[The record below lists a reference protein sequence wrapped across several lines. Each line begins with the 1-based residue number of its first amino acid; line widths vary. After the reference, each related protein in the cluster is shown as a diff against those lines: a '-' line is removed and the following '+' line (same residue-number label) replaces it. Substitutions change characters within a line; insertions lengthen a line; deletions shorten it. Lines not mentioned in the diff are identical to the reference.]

1 MVNNII
7 LDDTYTIQT
16 IQLDAMED
24 SSKKIQK
31 EKQALVA
38 HILMMIMQQSQKTEE
53 TGDNIANNIS
63 SVDSVAAASD
73 SSSQMVTFNWPK
85 DPTQPNPPFDNTIP
99 PRNPGETDSQYYL
112 RVLKKLEQMIAWQK
126 NNPMNINGESVLLTF
141 MISFG
146 QQFGLSHINTNLM
159 ETLMKNLIA
168 SVYVDDESQAAALQA
183 MQAIK
188 DMFAGAPS
196 LKYILD
202 DFNNEKNKGFDI
214 NTYINGYQIGSKDK
228 DKDWQIF
235 LLRAGRDLAKVCV
248 NDLPSLIKGIYDDEL
263 DIILKLAKA
272 CKNPFLYYLL
282 LLSVIGQKEADT
294 QGTIGGCGNML
305 KLLAKGESASGDA
318 MSALAVLINQLEAK
332 RGDASALN
340 DFYKKIM
347 DPDPAK
353 RAALLKD
360 LTADQAQALK
370 NIWSIGDDPAYKGLD
385 LSSITDPGDQG
396 IIVKAMNDLSKS
408 STFKAKFPDYKDSDW
423 TAFNAKMTDYLN
435 DSPDAAKKLADTLL
449 YLQEMS
455 KDLEVLLP
463 GIKASTEKFFGKDG
477 NPGDFFSLT
486 KITPDMLNKASEGN
500 VTSQKAISDAIY
512 ALVPRTQSMDS
523 QSLTTINTE
532 MSQIGTFFNDQ
543 NSQEQATAQFI
554 SSNDQKMLSFIKEM
568 YDQPTTFTKAIM
580 QNLSRT

>member
-53 TGDNIANNIS
+53 TGNTIASS

-99 PRNPGETDSQYYL
+99 PKNPGETDSQYYL

-146 QQFGLSHINTNLM
+146 QQFPGGLSHINTNLM

-168 SVYVDDESQAAALQA
+168 SVYVDSESQAAALQA
-183 MQAIK
+183 MEAIK
-188 DMFAGAPS
+188 AMFAGSPS

-202 DFNNEKNKGFDI
+202 DFDRNHGFDI

-228 DKDWQIF
+228 EKDWQIF
-235 LLRAGRDLAKVCV
+235 LLRAGGALAKVCV

-282 LLSVIGQKEADT
+282 LLSIIGQKETDT

-318 MSALAVLINQLEAK
+318 MSALSVLINQLEAK

-353 RAALLKD
+353 RAALLEG
-360 LTADQAQALK
+360 LTPAQASELK
-370 NIWSIGDDPAYKGLD
+370 NIWADGDSQAYKGLD

-396 IIVKAMNDLSKS
+396 RMVNSMNDLAQNA
-408 STFKAKFPDYKDSDW
+408 TFKAKFPDYKDSDW
-423 TAFNAKMTDYLN
+423 TKINANMKDYLN
-435 DSPDAAKKLADTLL
+435 NSPDAAKKLADTLL

-463 GIKASTEKFFGKDG
+463 GIKDSTEKFFGKDG
-477 NPGDFFSLT
+477 SGDFFSLT
-486 KITPDMLNKASEGN
+486 KITPDMLNKASEGDLA
-500 VTSQKAISDAIY
+500 SQKAISDAVY
-512 ALVPRTQSMDS
+512 ALVPKTQSMDS